1 MPAERASSTRRAIKG
16 ELLIPD
22 DVVAYYERAQ
32 GDAFDASA
40 ARALF
45 LIRALAQR
53 INDVSGIWLAPFGLT
68 PLSFQVVAR
77 LQAAPGHALALSALS
92 RALHTRATT
101 ITSLVDGLERD
112 GIVKRTAHATDRR
125 ATLAK
130 LTRKG
135 LQVASGAT
143 ASQHRHITQIMSTIS
158 HGDRDVTIA
167 TLLHVGEALHREKL
181 AIEKAPETP

>member
-1 MPAERASSTRRAIKG
+1 
-16 ELLIPD
+16 
-22 DVVAYYERAQ
+22 VVAYYERVEAAVYD
-32 GDAFDASA
+32 GAA
-40 ARALF
+40 ARTLF

-53 INDVSGIWLAPFGLT
+53 INDVSAVWLEPFGLT

-77 LQAAPGHALALSALS
+77 LQAAPTHALALSALS

-135 LQVASGAT
+135 LTVAAGAT
-143 ASQHRHITQIMSTIS
+143 ASQHKNITEVMRAVAAA
-158 HGDRDVTIA
+158 DRDTTIA
-167 TLLHVGEALHREKL
+167 TLLEIGAALDREKARL
-181 AIEKAPETP
+181 T